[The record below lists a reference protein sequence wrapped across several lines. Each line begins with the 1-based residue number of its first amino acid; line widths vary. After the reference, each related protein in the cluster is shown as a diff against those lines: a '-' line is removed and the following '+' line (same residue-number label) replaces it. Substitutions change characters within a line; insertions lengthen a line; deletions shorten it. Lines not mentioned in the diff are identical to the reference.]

1 MCAAVLS
8 SYTYFFF
15 NSHHIQCI
23 YIKDKKL
30 RWGHDP
36 LCPPRG
42 SASGI
47 DSGRAFNL
55 CPVVQNNTM
64 LLSFAQCHHG
74 MKIYCLPLFS
84 AMNICCLSVFSVL

>member
-1 MCAAVLS
+1 MTPFAHPVAP
-8 SYTYFFF
+8 
-15 NSHHIQCI
+15 
-23 YIKDKKL
+23 
-30 RWGHDP
+30 P
-36 LCPPRG
+36 LG
-42 SASGI
+42 LIVVVGL
-47 DSGRAFNL
+47 NL